1 MRGILRRHLAPW
13 HKQLVRLQAIRV
25 LTRLA
30 HKEKTIKAVARWI
43 NRFEEQSKLEVYTL
57 LIHLHTRRYSSAARN
72 PPTSSTPY
80 HPSYPLLHLLSFGT
94 PLLSLSNPNLT
105 HISPPSDLVLAD
117 SFNHLPLPPLTLFNP
132 PSSPGIPVMQ
142 VTLLSTKHAAL
153 TSHLT
158 TALGRL
164 SLSVVGEAVRRY
176 QAVGTVRN
184 QNLEF
189 LIAQHTG
196 PILFPGPL

>member
-1 MRGILRRHLAPW
+1 
-13 HKQLVRLQAIRV
+13 
-25 LTRLA
+25 
-30 HKEKTIKAVARWI
+30 
-43 NRFEEQSKLEVYTL
+43 
-57 LIHLHTRRYSSAARN
+57 
-72 PPTSSTPY
+72 
-80 HPSYPLLHLLSFGT
+80 
-94 PLLSLSNPNLT
+94 
-105 HISPPSDLVLAD
+105 
-117 SFNHLPLPPLTLFNP
+117 
-132 PSSPGIPVMQ
+132 MQ